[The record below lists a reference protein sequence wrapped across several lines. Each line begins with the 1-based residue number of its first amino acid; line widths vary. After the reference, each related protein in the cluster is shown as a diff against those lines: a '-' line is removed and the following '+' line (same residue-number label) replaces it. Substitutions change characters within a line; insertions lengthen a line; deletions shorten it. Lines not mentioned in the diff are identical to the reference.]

1 MAGSLRW
8 PLADQPPTSGQLALF
23 NDVVEHHFGT
33 GEFRGLEFLHV
44 NAKRIINE
52 VPSASRMPFRFTIN
66 AYRGCT
72 HQCRYCAVG
81 ETPVLMADGRTK
93 ELRDLRVGD
102 MIVGT
107 TRNGHYREYV
117 TSEVLA
123 HWETVKPAY
132 RIRLEDG
139 TELITSGDHR
149 FLSDRGWKHVIGAEQ
164 GPLQRPFLTTNNR
177 LIGTGQFAEAPKHD
191 DDYKRGYLCGMI
203 RGDGTTGVR
212 TYLRRNGT
220 PWVHYAFRLA
230 LIDEEALDRT
240 VRFLGDFGVEVT
252 RFRFSPMT
260 ATRQAVNAIRTQAR
274 AAVLAVIDLLV
285 WPPEPSDSWQKGFLA
300 GIFDAE
306 GSCSTGSALR
316 IANCDR
322 EIITRVVDSL
332 AWLGFDFVV
341 ENTGNPN
348 GLQYVRLR
356 GGLRERLRFFMTVD
370 TAITRKRAVQGL
382 KIKGKPPLGVVSIE
396 PLGLDLPMY
405 DITTTTGDFIANGI
419 VSHNCF
425 ARPTHEYLGLNA
437 GEDFDTKIV
446 VKINAVEKLRAELR
460 DPRWQG
466 DTIAM
471 GTNTDPYQ
479 RCEGKY
485 RLTRGIIEVLGQHG
499 NPFSILTKGTLILRD
514 LDVLVEA
521 AKQTDVRTSFSI
533 GTLDPDVWRAA
544 EPGTPHPQRRV
555 EAIAKLNEAGIP
567 CNVLVAPII
576 PGLSD
581 SPEQL
586 EAVTAACVKAGASV
600 TPIVLHLRPGVRE
613 EFMPWLEQYRP
624 ELVAEYQQRYSRAYI
639 DKGYQDKITALVH
652 EFARANRPSQARV

>member
-8 PLADQPPTSGQLALF
+8 PLADQPPASGQLALF

-66 AYRGCT
+66 AYRGCS
-72 HQCRYCAVG
+72 HACSYCTVG
-81 ETPVLMADGRTK
+81 DAQVLLADGGVRRMADLRTGDAIIGTVADGLARSRTPATVLDHWQTTK
-93 ELRDLRVGD
+93 PAFLVALRD
-102 MIVGT
+102 GT
-107 TRNGHYREYV
+107 DLV
-117 TSEVLA
+117 
-123 HWETVKPAY
+123 
-132 RIRLEDG
+132 
-139 TELITSGDHR
+139 TSGDHR
-149 FLSDRGWKHVIGAEQ
+149 VLTDRGWRHVARG
-164 GPLQRPFLTTNNR
+164 GPR
-177 LIGTGQFAEAPKHD
+177 LE
-191 DDYKRGYLCGMI
+191 
-203 RGDGTTGVR
+203 RGDVVLSGS
-212 TYLRRNGT
+212 RR
-220 PWVHYAFRLA
+220 
-230 LIDEEALDRT
+230 
-240 VRFLGDFGVEVT
+240 
-252 RFRFSPMT
+252 S
-260 ATRQAVNAIRTQAR
+260 
-274 AAVLAVIDLLV
+274 
-285 WPPEPSDSWQKGFLA
+285 
-300 GIFDAE
+300 
-306 GSCSTGSALR
+306 
-316 IANCDR
+316 
-322 EIITRVVDSL
+322 TRVAFVESL
-332 AWLGFDFVV
+332 NAD
-341 ENTGNPN
+341 
-348 GLQYVRLR
+348 
-356 GGLRERLRFFMTVD
+356 
-370 TAITRKRAVQGL
+370 I
-382 KIKGKPPLGVVSIE
+382 PLF
-396 PLGLDLPMY
+396 
-405 DITTTTGDFIANGI
+405 DITTTTGDYVADGAIH
-419 VSHNCF
+419 HNCF
-425 ARPTHEYLGLNA
+425 ARPTHDYLGLDT
-437 GEDFDTKIV
+437 GRDFETKIV

-555 EAIAKLNEAGIP
+555 EAVAKLNEAGIP
-567 CNVLVAPII
+567 CNVLIAPII

-624 ELVAEYQQRYSRAYI
+624 ELAAEYQQRYSRSYI
-639 DKGYQDKITALVH
+639 DKGYQDRITALVH